1 VKFTAP
7 FLKSGNQV
15 QFSAISHHS
24 FAQHLDI
31 VVLSCSEHTRAL
43 ASIINF
49 NITHN
54 VEYNFTSTQ
63 RANSTSRKGL
73 PMNKNIILKRKRQPQ
88 RTPQQEVVKM
98 LNRLHGQL
106 IQVHSALVTVHT
118 SMTNCG
124 CDKIKEV
131 MSLEDFKTL
140 RSIYQNF
147 RAICVTFN
155 PGLNTPQW
163 PE

>member
-1 VKFTAP
+1 M
-7 FLKSGNQV
+7 FL
-15 QFSAISHHS
+15 S
-24 FAQHLDI
+24 FDVFAARDLNL
-31 VVLSCSEHTRAL
+31 VVLSRSEHAEAL

-49 NITHN
+49 NITHH
-54 VEYNFTSTQ
+54 VEYNFTNTQ
-63 RANSTSRKGL
+63 RANSTSHESL
-73 PMNKNIILKRKRQPQ
+73 PMNKNLLLKRKRQPQ

-106 IQVHSALVTVHT
+106 IQVHSALATVHT

-124 CDKIKEV
+124 CNKIKEV
-131 MSLEDFKTL
+131 MSLEDYKTL
-140 RSIYQNF
+140 KSIYQNF